1 MKTKVAVAGSAVVA
15 LVATAL
21 MATPAVA
28 SSPVEY
34 VILVQ
39 AAPDRIE
46 LPVQS

>member
-1 MKTKVAVAGSAVVA
+1 MKVAVAASAVVA

-39 AAPDRIE
+39 AAPDRTE
-46 LPVQS
+46 LPEQS

>member
-1 MKTKVAVAGSAVVA
+1 MKTKIAVAGSAVVA

-21 MATPAVA
+21 MSTPAVA
-28 SSPVEY
+28 ASPVEY

-39 AAPDRIE
+39 AAPDRVE